1 MCRIPMMWWRRGVS
15 DTGGRHTTHALMG
28 ASLLNLARTLLAL
41 ATLEMASAWGSGT
54 IFTFPPP
61 PPPHSNDI
69 LTDGIGGIP
78 IFVFIPV
85 LFLIITI
92 PLRIYFFR
100 RMAQRRPLLQNN
112 GFQVGMQQPGGIN
125 QHNGFVPG
133 GGVQLG
139 ATAGFGCFGGSVMGT
154 GMPVNTGAPVVVNAV
169 PVDAAGL
176 PAGHVYNGN
185 V

>member
-1 MCRIPMMWWRRGVS
+1 MIAFLIHTRRAE
-15 DTGGRHTTHALMG
+15 THPTHALMG
-28 ASLLNLARTLLAL
+28 ASLLHLARTLLAS
-41 ATLEMASAWGSGT
+41 ATLGMASAWGGNRRS
-54 IFTFPPP
+54 PPP
-61 PPPHSNDI
+61 PPPSYDI
-69 LTDGIGGIP
+69 WVDGIGGIP
-78 IFVFIPV
+78 IYVFFPL

-100 RMAQRRPLLQNN
+100 RMTQRRPLLQNN

-125 QHNGFVPG
+125 QQNGFVAG

-139 ATAGFGCFGGSVMGT
+139 ATAGCGCFGGSAMGT
-154 GMPVNTGAPVVVNAV
+154 GVPFNTGAPVVVNAV

-176 PAGHVYNGN
+176 PAGHVYNGS